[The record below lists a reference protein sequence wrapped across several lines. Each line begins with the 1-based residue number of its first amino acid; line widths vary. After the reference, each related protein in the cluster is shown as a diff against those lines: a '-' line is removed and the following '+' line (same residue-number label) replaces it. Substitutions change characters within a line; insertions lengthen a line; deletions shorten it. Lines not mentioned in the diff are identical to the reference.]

1 MMNKNT
7 GIYFRVE
14 TSDGKV
20 RILNESEAFTFIT
33 SIKSRLLAHRID
45 SKHELGFKSYIL

>member
-20 RILNESEAFTFIT
+20 RILNEPEAFTFIT
-33 SIKSRLLAHRID
+33 SINNTSITHRIS
-45 SKHELGFKSYIL
+45 SKHELGFKHYIL